1 MRLRYIT
8 GDGSE
13 VPGYTSQGREVPW
26 KSRQRNSVGTPI
38 VPESDLPNR
47 MIGSADRE
55 GSQGFGTLRSALAV
69 SGKGKRE
76 KNKQNQSNKQI
87 NGEQQLET
95 RGAPLHLRRSGAT
108 VLLTVR
114 CHISGKRRGGKSR
127 KKERKKRAK
136 RDRSGSKNRFR
147 FVYAPGEPFYFEEWT
162 WSGWV
167 DLDDDVK
174 KHDIPDHFR

>member
-1 MRLRYIT
+1 MR
-8 GDGSE
+8 
-13 VPGYTSQGREVPW
+13 SQVTHPRAGKYPESQD
-26 KSRQRNSVGTPI
+26 KGTPI

-47 MIGSADRE
+47 MVGSADRE
-55 GSQGFGTLRSALAV
+55 GSQGFGTLHDRPWLLA
-69 SGKGKRE
+69 GKGKE
-76 KNKQNQSNKQI
+76 KKKNKQNQSNKQI

-114 CHISGKRRGGKSR
+114 CHISGKRRGGEIEEKR
-127 KKERKKRAK
+127 RKKRAK